1 MNKPLFSKWML
12 ISLISGLLIIP
23 VQSQAAMVNFTLT
36 GEIITADATNPFS
49 LELSDSVTVSGTY
62 DDNPIGPGTLFIDF
76 STSTNNMGIQVGN
89 THYTDSMDEL
99 GGASLYFRD
108 GVFDGLDYRAIDDS
122 YTSWGVLGDTDPDG
136 NVLPDFSGTGI
147 EGNWVASSFTVTPV
161 PLPGAAWLFGSG
173 LLLLLSQLSRRN
185 KAAA

>member
-1 MNKPLFSKWML
+1 MNKSLSSKWIL

-23 VQSQAAMVNFTLT
+23 AQSQAAMVNFTLT
-36 GEIITADATNPFS
+36 GEIITADANNPFS
-49 LELSDSVTVSGTY
+49 LDLNNSVTVSGTY
-62 DDNPIGPGTLFIDF
+62 DDSPIGSGTIFIDF
-76 STSTNNMGIQVGN
+76 STSTNNMLIQVGN
-89 THYTDSMDEL
+89 THYTDSMDVL

-108 GVFDGLDYRAIDDS
+108 GVFDGLDYRAFDDS
-122 YTSWGVLGDTDPDG
+122 YISWGVLGDTDPDG

-161 PLPGAAWLFGSG
+161 PVPGAVWLFGTG
-173 LLLLLSQLSRRN
+173 LLLLSQLARRN